1 MQRRHSIGFIGN
13 FYSQRCQNLCLG
25 LVSSSG
31 FKHYVRHQRH
41 AWLPTVKFLCLFTSP
56 GGHDR
61 GARCRHYGSIS
72 HWNHLAIGDDTNIP
86 GIQRGDKEH
95 KLFLYADDI
104 LALVKDPDKSFPH
117 LMETVQSYSKVSRYK
132 INWTKSEAT
141 PIFGI
146 CNANR

>member
-1 MQRRHSIGFIGN
+1 M
-13 FYSQRCQNLCLG
+13 
-25 LVSSSG
+25 
-31 FKHYVRHQRH
+31 
-41 AWLPTVKFLCLFTSP
+41 
-56 GGHDR
+56 
-61 GARCRHYGSIS
+61 
-72 HWNHLAIGDDTNIP
+72 AIGDDTNIP